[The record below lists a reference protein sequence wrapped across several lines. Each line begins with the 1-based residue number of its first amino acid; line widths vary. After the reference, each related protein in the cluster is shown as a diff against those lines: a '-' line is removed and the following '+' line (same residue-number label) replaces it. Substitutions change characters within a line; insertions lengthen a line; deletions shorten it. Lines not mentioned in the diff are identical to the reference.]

1 MRCNLEYNVFTFTNF
16 THSSSFPEVHFEIR
30 TIRSVH
36 ITTYPY
42 FQAVHSRFVRNIDLE
57 RTSSTKD
64 NKLFVHTNVW
74 PRLVVA
80 SAFCSKLVMHIANWS
95 QSVPLSSIRPGL
107 FSIKAQTSRQSL
119 KSISSHR
126 FVEERYSILYV
137 PEMENGLYS
146 GSVHSHQ
153 EQQPQLHVCKQF
165 RIRRFLPLLF
175 VNTPSFLIC
184 VYHNDLSDLP

>member
-42 FQAVHSRFVRNIDLE
+42 FQAYFPGLFGIQTLKGHRPLKTTIC
-57 RTSSTKD
+57 SSI
-64 NKLFVHTNVW
+64 VW

-126 FVEERYSILYV
+126 SVEERLEFQRWRMGSIQALYTLTRSSSPNQAYMYNV
-137 PEMENGLYS
+137 
-146 GSVHSHQ
+146 
-153 EQQPQLHVCKQF
+153 HVCKQF
-165 RIRRFLPLLF
+165 RIRCFLPPLF
-175 VNTPSFLIC
+175 VTRRPSSFVQYI
-184 VYHNDLSDLP
+184 SQ